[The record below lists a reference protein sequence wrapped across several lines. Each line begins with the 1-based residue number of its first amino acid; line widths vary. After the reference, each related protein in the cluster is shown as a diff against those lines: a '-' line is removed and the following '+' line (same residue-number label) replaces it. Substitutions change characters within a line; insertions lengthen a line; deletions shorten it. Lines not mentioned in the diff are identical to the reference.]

1 MTLIRFFTNS
11 PLKETTDYN
20 IHKIYNEK
28 LLELILV
35 IFMRLLYK
43 LTTDCTIQQLTTD
56 STWLCNGC

>member
-28 LLELILV
+28 LLELILP

-43 LTTDCTIQQLTTD
+43 LTTDYTIQFNQ
-56 STWLCNGC
+56 SF